1 MTLIALKKV
10 TLCGLLS
17 EKAAILDRLQD
28 LGCLH
33 LVALRPPPAE
43 PEKATPRRAEDSY
56 RALRFLMNMPNKRR
70 QISRDPKFDIRDVTR
85 AALDIQQRLR
95 EQSDRRDFLE
105 QRIKGL
111 EPWGD
116 LFFPPHEALAHHRLW
131 FYVLPSGKARLLND
145 LDMPWQVVHRDP
157 RRTYVV
163 LIAREE
169 PPSDILPVA
178 RTHTGALP
186 LNELRLQLEE
196 CESEIESLTAD
207 RQALTRYIYLM
218 SVHMA
223 EAEDASARAFAG
235 EQTLDADGI
244 VAIQGW
250 APAERAGALQEF
262 ARHHDLACLIEEP
275 GPDDDPPTLL
285 ENPPELAA
293 GTDLSLFYQVP
304 GYRTWD
310 PSIILLFSFA
320 LFFAMIVADAGYALF
335 MLLLLGL
342 FWNKLGRT
350 PVGKRYRSF
359 GLIVLGVAL
368 VYGIVAGGYFGI
380 TLPPGSLLDRIDL
393 IDMNDVES
401 MMRLSI
407 IIGAFHLVLANGVV
421 AYHNRRHPTAL
432 ARLGWI
438 AAIIGGLGLWLAD
451 GGSPLETA
459 AGALLGAGLLTVFL
473 FSSQRPIDR
482 PASVARRG
490 IDGLLA
496 LTKVSGMFGDVLSYM
511 RLFALGLSSTSL
523 ALTFNQLAV
532 QVHDAVP
539 GIGLLFSLLILLLGH
554 TMNLGLSVMSG
565 VVHGLRLNFMEFYNW
580 GMPEEGHTFEAFA
593 RTKVS
598 HE

>member
-10 TLCGLLS
+10 TLCGLLT

-43 PEKATPRRAEDSY
+43 PEKATPRRAEESY
-56 RALRFLMNMPNKRR
+56 RALRFLTDMPNKRR
-70 QISRDPKFDIRDVTR
+70 QIPRDSSFDIRDVTR
-85 AALDIQQRLR
+85 TALDIKQRLR
-95 EQSDRRDFLE
+95 QLSDRRDFLE

-116 LFFPPHEALAHHRLW
+116 LFFPPHEELAHYRLW
-131 FYVLPSGKARLLND
+131 FYALPSGKARLLND
-145 LDMPWQVVHRDP
+145 LDVPWQIVHRDP
-157 RRTYVV
+157 RHTYVV
-163 LIAREE
+163 LLARDE
-169 PPSDILPVA
+169 PPNDILPVA

-186 LNELRLQLEE
+186 LNELRLQLDE

-207 RQALTRYIYLM
+207 RLALTRYIYLM
-218 SVHMA
+218 SVNMA
-223 EAEDASARAFAG
+223 EAEDESARSFAG
-235 EQTLDADGI
+235 EQTLDGDGI
-244 VAIQGW
+244 VAVQGW
-250 APAERAGALQEF
+250 APVARCADVQDF
-262 ARHHDLACLIEEP
+262 ARRHDLACLIEDP

-285 ENPPELAA
+285 DNPPALAA

-320 LFFAMIVADAGYALF
+320 LFFGMIVADAGYALV
-335 MLLLLGL
+335 MLLLLGM

-350 PVGKRYRSF
+350 PTGQRYRSF

-368 VYGIVAGGYFGI
+368 FYGILAGGYFGI
-380 TLPPGSLLDRIDL
+380 ALPPGSVLDRIDL
-393 IDMNDVES
+393 IDMNNIET

-407 IIGAFHLVLANGVV
+407 IIGALHLILANGVL
-421 AYHNRRHPTAL
+421 AYNNRRHPAAL
-432 ARLGWI
+432 AKLGWI
-438 AAIIGGLGLWLAD
+438 AVIIGGLGLWLTG
-451 GGSPLETA
+451 GGSSLELA
-459 AGALLGAGLLTVFL
+459 AGALLGAGLLTIFL
-473 FSSQRPIDR
+473 FSSKRPIDK
-482 PASVARRG
+482 PVDVARRG

-496 LTKVSGMFGDVLSYM
+496 LTKISSMFGDVLSYM

-523 ALTFNQLAV
+523 ALTFNDLAV

-539 GIGLLFSLLILLLGH
+539 GIGLLFSLIILLLGH
-554 TMNLGLSVMSG
+554 TMNLALAVMSG